1 MLLGIR
7 QDVSLSSRAIA
18 KSTAGS
24 RLLDLVI
31 AKNRYG
37 EASRRIPLMF
47 RPTVGDF
54 QEDTRA

>member
-1 MLLGIR
+1 
-7 QDVSLSSRAIA
+7 
-18 KSTAGS
+18 
-24 RLLDLVI
+24 LLDLVI

-37 EASRRIPLMF
+37 EAARRIPLLF